1 MIQQQD
7 IHTPQEGLLV
17 TEEMLIH
24 RFARVLRIF
33 DYDKAI
39 EKYEKWDKDFSEF
52 PGWDHTRSKLED
64 MIYEHKN
71 PKRNCELPPELST
84 PKAMKYWERL
94 EEEGFVDCNHQL
106 CPSTSRQQA
115 WYIAEL
121 FAEKLELKNTKWK
134 PFQMLWGINN
144 LAQEKQHSQDTGQ
157 LPNRAK
163 DIDKIFED

>member
-52 PGWDHTRSKLED
+52 PG
-64 MIYEHKN
+64 
-71 PKRNCELPPELST
+71 
-84 PKAMKYWERL
+84 
-94 EEEGFVDCNHQL
+94 
-106 CPSTSRQQA
+106 
-115 WYIAEL
+115 
-121 FAEKLELKNTKWK
+121 
-134 PFQMLWGINN
+134 
-144 LAQEKQHSQDTGQ
+144 
-157 LPNRAK
+157 
-163 DIDKIFED
+163 